1 MITTP
6 KKFESKIPRCTSNSN
21 SKIPRVYREAFSKS
35 NSKIPRSRHTRNSSI
50 SNSNT
55 KSRPE
60 IPILNLSKIRLYQE
74 GESPLPLEEVPAV
87 ADQHFKSVV
96 VDLEEE
102 PSFEVKLENIK
113 KKSMDVKKNAEIS
126 FNNSTNFEKCGGLKQ
141 IREETTPM
149 LL

>member
-21 SKIPRVYREAFSKS
+21 SKIPRVYREVFSKS
-35 NSKIPRSRHTRNSSI
+35 NSKIPRSRHTSI
-50 SNSNT
+50 STSNS
-55 KSRPE
+55 KSRPN
-60 IPILNLSKIRLYQE
+60 IPILNLSKICFYQE
-74 GESPLPLEEVPAV
+74 GESPLPLEEVPAT

-102 PSFEVKLENIK
+102 PSFEIKLENIK

-126 FNNSTNFEKCGGLKQ
+126 FNNSTNFEKCGGLK
-141 IREETTPM
+141 
-149 LL
+149 